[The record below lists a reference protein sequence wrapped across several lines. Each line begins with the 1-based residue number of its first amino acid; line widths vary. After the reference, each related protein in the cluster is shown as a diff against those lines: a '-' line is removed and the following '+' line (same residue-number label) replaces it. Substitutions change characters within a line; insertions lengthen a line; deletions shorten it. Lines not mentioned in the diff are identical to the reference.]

1 VEEDHMSRKV
11 WIICIAV
18 LVLVGLYWTRYQ
30 VVQLSGVGGFYKINR
45 FTGQVTLVAGTF
57 TQPVRGVAET
67 RSEIQRQ
74 QESKKGEAPTAE
86 PQVTIPQKA
95 K

>member
-1 VEEDHMSRKV
+1 MGKKCCV
-11 WIICIAV
+11 ICIAV

-67 RSEIQRQ
+67 RAEIQRQ
-74 QESKKGEAPTAE
+74 QESKKGEAPAAE
-86 PQVTIPQKA
+86 PQLQLPQKA

>member
-1 VEEDHMSRKV
+1 MDRKFWV
-11 WIICIAV
+11 ICIAV

-30 VVQLSGVGGFYKINR
+30 VVQLSGVGGFYKLNR

-57 TQPVRGVAET
+57 TQQVRGVTET
-67 RSEIQRQ
+67 RVEMQRQ
-74 QESKKGEAPTAE
+74 QESKKAE
-86 PQVTIPQKA
+86 PPAAVPQLPVPQKQ

>member
-1 VEEDHMSRKV
+1 
-11 WIICIAV
+11 
-18 LVLVGLYWTRYQ
+18 VLVGLFWTRYQ

-45 FTGQVTLVAGTF
+45 FTGQATLVAGTF

-67 RSEIQRQ
+67 RAEIQRQ
-74 QESKKGEAPTAE
+74 QESKKTEPPAAE
-86 PQVTIPQKA
+86 PQLPVPQKA

>member
-1 VEEDHMSRKV
+1 MDRKFWV
-11 WIICIAV
+11 ICIAV
-18 LVLVGLYWTRYQ
+18 LVFIGLYWTRYQ
-30 VVQLSGVGGFYKINR
+30 VIQLSGVGGFYKMNR

-67 RSEIQRQ
+67 RAEIQRQ
-74 QESKKGEAPTAE
+74 QESKKVEPPAAE
-86 PQVTIPQKA
+86 PQLQIPQKA

>member
-1 VEEDHMSRKV
+1 MDKKFWV
-11 WIICIAV
+11 ICLAV
-18 LVLVGLYWTRYQ
+18 LVLIGLYWTRYQ
-30 VVQLSGVGGFYKINR
+30 TVELSGVGGFYKINR
-45 FTGQVTLVAGTF
+45 FTGGISLVAGTF

-74 QESKKGEAPTAE
+74 QETRKGEAPAPE
-86 PQVTIPQKA
+86 SPIPALPQKP

>member
-1 VEEDHMSRKV
+1 VDRKFWV
-11 WIICIAV
+11 ICVAV

-45 FTGQVTLVAGTF
+45 FTGQTSLVAGTF
-57 TQPVRGVAET
+57 TQPVRGIAET
-67 RSEIQRQ
+67 RAEIQRQ
-74 QESKKGEAPTAE
+74 QESKQGQPPVAE
-86 PQVTIPQKA
+86 PQLQLPQKA

>member
-1 VEEDHMSRKV
+1 MDRKFCV
-11 WIICIAV
+11 ICIIV
-18 LVLVGLYWTRYQ
+18 LVLIGLYWTRYQ

-45 FTGQVTLVAGTF
+45 FTGQATLVAGTF

-67 RSEIQRQ
+67 RMEIQRQ
-74 QESKKGEAPTAE
+74 QESKKGEQPAAPE
-86 PQVTIPQKA
+86 SQPQLPVPQKA

>member
-1 VEEDHMSRKV
+1 MDRKFWV
-11 WIICIAV
+11 ICIAL
-18 LVLVGLYWTRYQ
+18 LVLVGLFWTRYQ

-45 FTGQVTLVAGTF
+45 FTGQTTLVAGTF

-67 RSEIQRQ
+67 RAEIQRQ
-74 QESKKGEAPTAE
+74 QESKKTEPPTAE
-86 PQVTIPQKA
+86 PQLQLPQKP

>member
-1 VEEDHMSRKV
+1 MDKKLCV
-11 WIICIAV
+11 IFIAV
-18 LVLVGLYWTRYQ
+18 LVLLGLYWTRYQ

-67 RSEIQRQ
+67 RAEIQRQ
-74 QESKKGEAPTAE
+74 QESKKGEPPAAE
-86 PQVTIPQKA
+86 PQVTIPQK

>member
-1 VEEDHMSRKV
+1 MTKKS
-11 WIICIAV
+11 WIICIVV
-18 LVLVGLYWTRYQ
+18 LVLIGLYWTRYQ

-57 TQPVRGVAET
+57 TQPVRGIAET
-67 RSEIQRQ
+67 RVEIQRQ
-74 QESKKGEAPTAE
+74 QESKKAE
-86 PQVTIPQKA
+86 PQGPESQVPVPQKS

>member
-1 VEEDHMSRKV
+1 MTKKC

-18 LVLVGLYWTRYQ
+18 LVLIGLYWTRYQ

-57 TQPVRGVAET
+57 TQPVRGVTET
-67 RSEIQRQ
+67 RVEIQRQ
-74 QESKKGEAPTAE
+74 QESKKPE
-86 PQVTIPQKA
+86 PQGPESQIPVPQKS